1 MLLKGFEKHLKECR
15 GAIHV
20 GGNDGAERCWY
31 DDMWFKKVIWFEPDS
46 VLFHQLAK
54 NLTFYP
60 DQRAVPFGIH
70 DTLKEATLNI
80 ASNNGQSSSILELG
94 THAESYPRI
103 KYIGKKTIKL
113 VRLDEIIPKIDS
125 FDSFNFIN
133 VDVQGVELNVLKSLG
148 ENIIK
153 FDYIYTEVNE
163 EAVYK
168 NCSLISEID
177 KYLQSYN
184 FIRVE
189 TIMKAAHWGDALYIK
204 KELV

>member
-31 DDMWFKKVIWFEPDS
+31 DDMKFKKVIWFEPDS
-46 VLFHQLAK
+46 NLYHQLWN
-54 NLTFYP
+54 NLVFYP
-60 DQRAVPFGIH
+60 NQCAVPFGIH
-70 DTLKEATLNI
+70 DTLKEASLNI

-94 THAESYPRI
+94 THAKSYPKI
-103 KYIGKKTIKL
+103 TYIGKKTIKL
-113 VRLDEIIPKIDS
+113 FRLDEIIPKIDS

-148 ENIIK
+148 ENIVK

-168 NCSLISEID
+168 NCTLISEID
-177 KYLQSYN
+177 EYLKPYN

-204 KELV
+204 KELI